1 MKSKYLARADFLR
14 ELSRYAADLYD
25 LGDFTSTDPQ
35 RQSLSSKIEGFAAA
49 GAVIEVVT
57 PDEIQK
63 VIDRAHFEAFGEERE
78 ARRARILEER
88 AAIANDGSDE
98 TGERDTDW
106 DLYDTPAVDRRNQ

>member
-14 ELSRYAADLYD
+14 ELSRYAAELYD

-49 GAVIEVVT
+49 GAVTEVVT

-88 AAIANDGSDE
+88 AAQAGEGSDE
-98 TGERDTDW
+98 TADRDTDW
-106 DLYDTPAVDRRNQ
+106 DVYDTPAVDRRNQ

>member
-14 ELSRYAADLYD
+14 ELSRYAAELYD

-98 TGERDTDW
+98 AGERDTEW
-106 DLYDTPAVDRRNQ
+106 DVYDTPAVDRRNQ

>member
-14 ELSRYAADLYD
+14 ELSRYAAELYD

-98 TGERDTDW
+98 TGERKTDW
-106 DLYDTPAVDRRNQ
+106 DVFDTPAVDRRNQ